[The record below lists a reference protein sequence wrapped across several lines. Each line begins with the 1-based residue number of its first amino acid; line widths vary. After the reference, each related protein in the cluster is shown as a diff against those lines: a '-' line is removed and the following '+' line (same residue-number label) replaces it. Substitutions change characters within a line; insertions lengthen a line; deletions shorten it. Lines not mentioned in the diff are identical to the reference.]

1 MFEIFPDEERV
12 EIDGKG
18 KMVQSEGLGLA
29 LWKERGLKGKTS
41 RSIRK
46 GRKDEWGRGRHD
58 VGDGGR
64 RMEALAFLAREQD
77 PSCDGS
83 QASVWLGWSRGK
95 GDAVGLEANAA
106 GTLVLK

>member
-18 KMVQSEGLGLA
+18 NMVQSEGLGLA

-58 VGDGGR
+58 VGDGGAGWR
-64 RMEALAFLAREQD
+64 HLISSPGNRTLPVMGARHL
-77 PSCDGS
+77 CGWDGPE
-83 QASVWLGWSRGK
+83 GK
-95 GDAVGLEANAA
+95 GMQWVWRL
-106 GTLVLK
+106 TLQEPWS